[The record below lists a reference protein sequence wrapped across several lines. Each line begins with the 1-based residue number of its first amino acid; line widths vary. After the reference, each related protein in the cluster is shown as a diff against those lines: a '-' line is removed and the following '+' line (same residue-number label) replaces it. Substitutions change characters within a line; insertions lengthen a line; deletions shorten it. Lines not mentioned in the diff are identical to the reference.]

1 MNERAVIA
9 WRSMPHD
16 MKLARVR
23 ELTDEGM
30 TAKEIADVFNV
41 GIPAYNHITRNAI
54 IGFWNRNN
62 ITSKSGY
69 TPTRYKTAEEK
80 AAADK
85 ARKVSAQASAQV
97 RAALGKRTAN
107 TVARDTIA
115 ARKARN
121 EQPRPSKAPELV
133 AKPVPAPDCAR
144 PMLATYGMRCRAV
157 VDGRDEYGLA
167 MVCGSPAHNSDSAW
181 CAHHARLYTRAP
193 EGRQARSWWR

>member
-41 GIPAYNHITRNAI
+41 GVPAYNHITRNAI

-62 ITSKSGY
+62 ITSKSGH
-69 TPTRYKTAEEK
+69 TPPRYKTAEEK

-85 ARKVSAQASAQV
+85 ARKVSAQATAQV

-107 TVARDTIA
+107 AVATLTIA

-121 EQPRPSKAPELV
+121 APP
-133 AKPVPAPDCAR
+133 AASAAAPAIPAPDTAVPLLSVR
-144 PMLATYGMRCRAV
+144 ALQCRAV

>member
-41 GIPAYNHITRNAI
+41 GVPAYNHITRNAI

-62 ITSKSGY
+62 ITSKSGH
-69 TPTRYKTAEEK
+69 TPPRYKTAEEK

-85 ARKVSAQASAQV
+85 ARKVSAQATAQV

-107 TVARDTIA
+107 AVATLTIA

-121 EQPRPSKAPELV
+121 APP
-133 AKPVPAPDCAR
+133 AASAAAPAIPAPDTAVPLLSVR
-144 PMLATYGMRCRAV
+144 ALQCRAV

-167 MVCGSPAHNSDSAW
+167 MMCAAPTTDTTVSYCPHHRKLYKVPVEKRSA
-181 CAHHARLYTRAP
+181 RM
-193 EGRQARSWWR
+193 GWR